1 MYQIMWSL
9 CAESGHFRSILHVPT
24 KFGQDR
30 PERFVQNEL
39 IMFSQC
45 TELGKLKTH
54 GKYIVS
60 TWQKFSIF

>member
-1 MYQIMWSL
+1 VLI
-9 CAESGHFRSILHVPT
+9 

-39 IMFSQC
+39 VMFSQC

-60 TWQKFSIF
+60 TWQKFGIF